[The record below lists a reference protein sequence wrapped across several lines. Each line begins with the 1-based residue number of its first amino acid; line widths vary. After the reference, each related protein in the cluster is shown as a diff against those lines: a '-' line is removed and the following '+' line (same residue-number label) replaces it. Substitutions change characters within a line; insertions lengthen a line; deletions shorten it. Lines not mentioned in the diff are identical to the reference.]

1 MKLKLTGSGNLP
13 FLLTLLPILLHF
25 TLIALYSRNIP
36 WIDDF
41 YWYFDFLTKIE
52 DAGFSWE
59 AVRIL
64 VTSYNNHWHIVQRL
78 ILLPVVK
85 MTGGIPVVL
94 FTWLGN
100 LLYLVLFYLLFLK
113 EQKGRITFTPR
124 TAAAAWLFFQ
134 PVSYYNFFECAFF
147 NLPVLLFSFL
157 AIEAFVKPGNT
168 GNKGIGWAVL
178 ATFSNGNGM
187 LVWPVAMLIAAT
199 KKDWKAVARYAVIF
213 AAFSIAYLWAS
224 HGTSGPGRFSLSPFH
239 EIVLYFLQLTGSV
252 GGGLSPWWATTLVGV
267 LVLGTLAVSARTILK
282 KNPALWYFTVFLLMS
297 IAIIS
302 LTRREVSGFS
312 AEIVRH
318 YLMFPQVV
326 LAVVACGIAGWKKP
340 GKVSQW
346 TLACLAMILSLVN
359 YGARLPE
366 INGYFALKTANLLN
380 YEKER
385 KWRLYPPIQGYE
397 EYHEVNTGTDIVIS
411 RGYYHPPA
419 LKREY
424 LASECAIR
432 SGADGSVAILA
443 SLPSRM
449 LFKTIMAEVT
459 NSSGQTV
466 ILPVDPNFD
475 SFLSWFRR
483 KKGARA
489 DMSYAIQHLNDRFV
503 AGENPTCRIFAVT
516 Y

>member
-1 MKLKLTGSGNLP
+1 MKLKLAGSGTLP

-25 TLIALYSRNIP
+25 TLVAFYSRNIP

-41 YWYFDFLTKIE
+41 YWYFDFLAKTG

-78 ILLPVVK
+78 ILLPLVK
-85 MTGGIPVVL
+85 ITGEVPIVPFV
-94 FTWLGN
+94 WLGN
-100 LLYLVLFYLLFLK
+100 LLYLILFYLLFLR
-113 EQKGRITFTPR
+113 ERKGRITFTPR

-157 AIEAFVKPGNT
+157 AIEAFVKPGNKGT
-168 GNKGIGWAVL
+168 GRAVP
-178 ATFSNGNGM
+178 ATFSNGNGI
-187 LVWPVAMLIAAT
+187 LIWPVAILIAT
-199 KKDWKAVARYAVIF
+199 VKKDWKAVVRYAAIF
-213 AAFSIAYLWAS
+213 AIFSTAYLWAS
-224 HGTSGPGRFSLSPFH
+224 RGTSGPGRLSLTPFH

-252 GGGLSPWWATTLVGV
+252 ISGLTTWWATTIPGV
-267 LVLGTLAVSARTILK
+267 LLLGIFLAGTRTMLK
-282 KNPALWYFTVFLLMS
+282 KNPAIWYFTFFLLMS
-297 IAIIS
+297 VAIIS
-302 LTRREVSGFS
+302 LTRREVSGVS
-312 AEIVRH
+312 ARVVTH
-318 YLMFPQVV
+318 YWMFPQII
-326 LAVVACGIAGWKKP
+326 LAVVVCGIMDWKKW
-340 GKVSQW
+340 GKTVQW
-346 TLACLAMILSLVN
+346 IMVFLAMGLCLVN
-359 YGARLPE
+359 YSARLPE

-380 YEKER
+380 YEKDK
-385 KWRLYPPIQGYE
+385 KWRLYPPIQGDK
-397 EYHEVNTGTDIVIS
+397 EYRWVNSVTENAVS
-411 RGYYHPPA
+411 RGYYRPPV

-424 LASECAIR
+424 LASNCEVTSR
-432 SGADGSVAILA
+432 PDGSLIILA

-459 NSSGQTV
+459 SASGQTV

-475 SFLSWFRR
+475 SFTGWFRR

-489 DMSYAIQHLNDRFV
+489 DMSYATQLLNERFV
-503 AGENPTCRIFAVT
+503 AGEDATCRIFAVT

>member
-1 MKLKLTGSGNLP
+1 MKHAGSGNLP

-41 YWYFDFLTKIE
+41 YWYFDFLTKME

-64 VTSYNNHWHIVQRL
+64 VTSYHNHWHIVQRL
-78 ILLPVVK
+78 ILLPIVK
-85 MTGGIPVVL
+85 ATGGVPVVP
-94 FTWLGN
+94 FVWLGN
-100 LLYLVLFYLLFLK
+100 LLYLVLFYLLFLR
-113 EQKGRITFTPR
+113 ERKGRLTFTPR

-157 AIEAFVKPGNT
+157 AIEAFVKPGN
-168 GNKGIGWAVL
+168 KGIGWAVL

-187 LVWPVAMLIAAT
+187 LVWPVAILIAAV
-199 KKDWKAVARYAVIF
+199 KKDWKAVARYAAIF
-213 AAFSIAYLWAS
+213 TAFSVAYLWAS
-224 HGTSGPGRFSLSPFH
+224 HGTSGPGRFSLTPFH

-252 GGGLSPWWATTLVGV
+252 GGGLNTWWATTL
-267 LVLGTLAVSARTILK
+267 LGALLLGIFAIGARTVLK

-302 LTRREVSGFS
+302 LTRREVTGFS

-318 YLMFPQVV
+318 YLMFPQII
-326 LAVVACGIAGWKKP
+326 LAVVACGIMDWKKP
-340 GKVSQW
+340 GKALQW
-346 TLACLAMILSLVN
+346 TLASLAMSLSLVN

-397 EYHEVNTGTDIVIS
+397 EYRKVNTCTDIVVE
-411 RGYYHPPA
+411 RGYYPLPA

-424 LASECAIR
+424 LASDCKVKP
-432 SGADGSVAILA
+432 GADGSVAILA

-449 LFKTIMAEVT
+449 LFKTIMAEIT
-459 NSSGQTV
+459 ASSGQTI

-475 SFLSWFRR
+475 NFLSWFRR

-489 DMSYAIQHLNDRFV
+489 DMSYATQLLNERFV
-503 AGENPTCRIFAVT
+503 VGEGATCRIFAVT

>member
-1 MKLKLTGSGNLP
+1 MKLKLAGTGNLP

-25 TLIALYSRNIP
+25 TLIALYSRNVP

-41 YWYFDFLTKIE
+41 YWYFDFLTKTE

-64 VTSYNNHWHIVQRL
+64 VTSYHNHWHIVQRL

-85 MTGGIPVVL
+85 MTGGIPIVPFV
-94 FTWLGN
+94 WLGN
-100 LLYLVLFYLLFLK
+100 LLYLALFYLLFLR
-113 EQKGRITFTPR
+113 ERKGKPTFTPR

-157 AIEAFVKPGNT
+157 AIEAFVKQGNR
-168 GNKGIGWAVL
+168 GIGWAVL

-187 LVWPVAMLIAAT
+187 LVWPVAILIAAA
-199 KKDWKAVARYAVIF
+199 KKDWKAVARYTAIF
-213 AAFSIAYLWAS
+213 AAFSAAYLRAS
-224 HGTSGPGRFSLSPFH
+224 HGTSGPGRFSLTPFH

-252 GGGLSPWWATTLVGV
+252 GGLDAWWATTLAGV
-267 LVLGTLAVSARTILK
+267 LLLGIFALSARAMLK
-282 KNPALWYFTVFLLMS
+282 KNPAVWYFTVFLLMS

-318 YLMFPQVV
+318 YLMFPQILLV
-326 LAVVACGIAGWKKP
+326 VVACGLADWKKL
-340 GKVSQW
+340 GKAVQW
-346 TLACLAMILSLVN
+346 TLACLAMSLSLVN

-385 KWRLYPPIQGYE
+385 KWRLYPPIQGNE
-397 EYHEVNTGTDIVIS
+397 EYRKANAGTATAIA
-411 RGYYHPPA
+411 RGYYRLPA

-424 LASECAIR
+424 LASDCALKPR
-432 SGADGSVAILA
+432 ADGSVAILA

-459 NSSGQTV
+459 SPTGETV

-475 SFLSWFRR
+475 GFLSWLRR

-489 DMSYAIQHLNDRFV
+489 DMSYAAQLMNERFV
-503 AGENPTCRIFAVT
+503 AGEGAACRLFAVT